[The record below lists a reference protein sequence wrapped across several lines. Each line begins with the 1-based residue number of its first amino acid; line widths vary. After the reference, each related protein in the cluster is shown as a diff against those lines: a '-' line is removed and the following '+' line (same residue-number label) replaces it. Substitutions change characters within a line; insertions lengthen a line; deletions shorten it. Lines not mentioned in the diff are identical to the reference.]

1 MGRINVLDTQTAN
14 AIKAGEVIERPV
26 SVVKELID
34 NSIDAGATS
43 IRVEF
48 ENGGISLIR
57 VSDNGIGMEED
68 DALKCFLI
76 HATSK
81 ISCIEDIYRLS
92 TMGFRGE
99 ALASIAACSEV
110 TLITKMADK
119 KVATLV
125 KYEDGVLVENSECAA
140 DTGTSVT
147 VKSLFANIPARYKFL
162 KKDST
167 EGMYICSLVE
177 KMAIINP
184 EISFKLVKDGKV
196 VLQTPGS
203 GDMKDAIYS
212 IYGKTI
218 AEGLIPVTYEYENMK
233 LSGYTGKTTNVR
245 GNRALQ
251 YVYVNERCIKN
262 ASATAAIDE
271 AYRNSVMKN
280 KFPICF
286 LSIHVPSDAVDVNV
300 HPQKIE
306 VKFTNE
312 SDVFRLIF
320 HGIKQALSENTSAVD
335 VFAGQKDTAD
345 LVTES
350 KSKSDY
356 TSSRQMSFAVTASPS
371 NKAPSEASFEKN
383 PSKEESNA
391 AANLLKILSEFK
403 PDIDG
408 IKNGTTEEPSKS
420 EENRESPIEGI
431 ELLPLD
437 VPFENSS
444 APAMP
449 AKEIEVFDEDKSD
462 DIYELVHSKFVG
474 FLFATY
480 IIMQSEE
487 NVFFVDQHAAHER
500 VMYEKFLAKRSETV
514 VRDVQTLLVPQIVE
528 LTTGDYSFVSDN
540 LEAFGNNGFDIELL
554 GDRTIALRSVPVAD
568 SSESRL
574 KSMSKPSVMFQM
586 ILEDIKKETPEKG
599 SIWYSLIQTT
609 ACKAAIKAH
618 DVITEEEA
626 LELLRQLSSLNDPY
640 HCAHGRP
647 TFIKMSQT
655 DFEKNFK
662 RIV

>member
-43 IRVEF
+43 IKIEF

-57 VSDNGIGMEED
+57 VSDNGIGMDPE

-81 ISCIEDIYRLS
+81 IKTIEDIYNLS

-99 ALASIAACSEV
+99 ALASIAACSDV
-110 TLITKMADK
+110 TLVTKMADSK
-119 KVATLV
+119 MATLIHY
-125 KYEDGVLVENSECAA
+125 KDGVLLDNTEAAA

-167 EGMYICSLVE
+167 EGMYICTLVE
-177 KMAIINP
+177 KLAIINP
-184 EISFKLVKDGKV
+184 EISFKLIKDGKNI
-196 VLQTPGS
+196 LTTPGS

-218 AEGLIPVTYEYENMK
+218 ADGLIPVSYEYENLR

-251 YVYVNERCIKN
+251 YVYVNERCVKN
-262 ASATAAIDE
+262 TSATAAIDE

-286 LSIHVPSDAVDVNV
+286 LSIWVPSDLVDVNV
-300 HPQKIE
+300 HPQKTE

-312 SDVFRLIF
+312 QDVFRLVY
-320 HGIKQALSENTSAVD
+320 HGIKQSLADNTSAVD
-335 VFAGQKDTAD
+335 VFAELNDPPVIVNDNREDSAKREQ
-345 LVTES
+345 
-350 KSKSDY
+350 
-356 TSSRQMSFAVTASPS
+356 TSSRQVSFAVSA
-371 NKAPSEASFEKN
+371 APTPGE
-383 PSKEESNA
+383 SK
-391 AANLLKILSEFK
+391 AANDLLKILSEFK
-403 PDIDG
+403 PDVED
-408 IKNGTTEEPSKS
+408 IKNDSVSSNVESESSKV
-420 EENRESPIEGI
+420 EDI

-437 VPFENSS
+437 VPYVKSEEVTSPVQETS
-444 APAMP
+444 
-449 AKEIEVFDEDKSD
+449 KSIEIIVDEIHD
-462 DIYELVHSKFVG
+462 DIYELLHSKFVG

-480 IIMQSEE
+480 IIMQSEN

-500 VMYEKFLAKRSETV
+500 VLYEKFMGKRSENI
-514 VRDVQTLLVPQIVE
+514 VRDVQELLVPQVVD
-528 LTTGDYSFVSDN
+528 LSTGDYSFVSDN
-540 LEAFGNNGFDIELL
+540 LEAFKNNGFDIELL
-554 GDRTIALRSVPVAD
+554 GDRSIALRSVPVAD
-568 SSESRL
+568 SSEARL

-586 ILEDIKKETPEKG
+586 ILNDIKKETPAKDAV
-599 SIWYSLIQTT
+599 WYSLIQTT

-618 DVITEEEA
+618 DVITELEA
-626 LELLRQLSSLNDPY
+626 MELLNQLSVLKDPY

-647 TFIKMSQT
+647 TFIKMAQT

>member
-26 SVVKELID
+26 SVVKELVD

-43 IRVEF
+43 IKIEF
-48 ENGGISLIR
+48 ESGGISLIR
-57 VSDNGIGMEED
+57 VTDNGFGMEPE

-81 ISCIEDIYRLS
+81 ISSIADIYNLS

-110 TLITKMADK
+110 TLVTKMADRS
-119 KVATLV
+119 VATSICY
-125 KYEDGVLVENSECAA
+125 KDGILISNSETAA

-147 VKSLFANIPARYKFL
+147 VKSLFSNIPARYKFL

-167 EGMYICSLVE
+167 EGMYICTLVE
-177 KMAIINP
+177 KFAIINP
-184 EISFKLVKDGKV
+184 QISFKLYKDGKCI
-196 VLQTPGS
+196 LTTPGS

-212 IYGKTI
+212 IYGKSI
-218 AEGLIPVTYEYENMK
+218 AEGLIPVSYEFEGMK
-233 LSGYTGKTTNVR
+233 LSGFTGKTTNVR

-251 YVYVNERCIKN
+251 YVYVNERNIKN

-280 KFPICF
+280 KFPVCF
-286 LSIHVPSDAVDVNV
+286 LSILVPSNMVDVNV
-300 HPQKIE
+300 HPQKTE

-312 SDVFRLIF
+312 QDVFRLVY
-320 HGIKQALSENTSAVD
+320 HGIKNALMENTTAVD
-335 VFAGQKDTAD
+335 VFAGNMDAAD
-345 LVTES
+345 IVNEVQEKKEYS
-350 KSKSDY
+350 AP
-356 TSSRQMSFAVTASPS
+356 RQMSFAVS
-371 NKAPSEASFEKN
+371 NT
-383 PSKEESNA
+383 PSKKPQDNPGDRNLSSEESKA
-391 AANLLKILSEFK
+391 TANLLKILSEFK
-403 PDIDG
+403 PDIES
-408 IKNGTTEEPSKS
+408 IKNNDDSSEVTKIEEPVTP
-420 EENRESPIEGI
+420 EIEF
-431 ELLPLD
+431 LPL
-437 VPFENSS
+437 ENVEEQK
-444 APAMP
+444 
-449 AKEIEVFDEDKSD
+449 KEIEIVDESVSD
-462 DIYELVHSKFVG
+462 DIYELIHAKFVG

-480 IIMQSEE
+480 IIMQSEN

-500 VMYEKFLAKRSETV
+500 VLYEKFMGKRSQNV
-514 VRDVQTLLVPQIVE
+514 KRDVQTLLVPQIVE
-528 LTTGDYSFVSDN
+528 LSTGDYSFVSDN
-540 LEAFGNNGFDIELL
+540 IDAFEENGFDIELM
-554 GDRTIALRSVPVAD
+554 GDRSIALRTVPLAD

-586 ILEDIKKETPEKG
+586 ILDDLKRETPEKG
-599 SIWYSLIQTT
+599 SVWYSLIQTT

-626 LELLRQLSSLNDPY
+626 MELLDQLSKLKDPY

-647 TFIKMSQT
+647 TFIKMAQT